1 MFVLGNL
8 KETGI
13 IYSPTFMLQLLSLN
27 TGYYGF
33 KVTQIQKQLILIQLS
48 QSDSLST
55 ILRGFPWGTTNR
67 HHNPFP

>member
-33 KVTQIQKQLILIQLS
+33 KVTLQKQLILIQLS

>member
-55 ILRGFPWGTTNR
+55 ILSFPWGTTNR